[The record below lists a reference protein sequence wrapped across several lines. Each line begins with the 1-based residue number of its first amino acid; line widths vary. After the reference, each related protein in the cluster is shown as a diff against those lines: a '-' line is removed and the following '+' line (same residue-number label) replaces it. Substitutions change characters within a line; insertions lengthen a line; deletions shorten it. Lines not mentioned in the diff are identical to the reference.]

1 MQARQCC
8 QLRTHT
14 QSRRTSHLAKSV
26 FLLAL
31 DLLRRVHPVPL
42 QLELVFQG
50 LHFDRCYDQF
60 QRNFRDLRYIPSC
73 QQRADSPKPTATAP
87 KTGVTA
93 RRTAF
98 KGLLSLF
105 AKNNGR
111 CSNSYYCYCHCYL
124 PSYYCYYYY
133 THIHTKTP
141 VVAPTTTGTTESF
154 HTHAPCRK
162 ST

>member
-1 MQARQCC
+1 MTSFSAISVICVA
-8 QLRTHT
+8 
-14 QSRRTSHLAKSV
+14 SRHVNNVQT
-26 FLLAL
+26 
-31 DLLRRVHPVPL
+31 PQNPL
-42 QLELVFQG
+42 Q
-50 LHFDRCYDQF
+50 
-60 QRNFRDLRYIPSC
+60 
-73 QQRADSPKPTATAP
+73 TAP